1 MQSTTLNN
9 QIDKEALL
17 RTPAPFIIQV
27 VNSALPPEQATS
39 GVVIGDSYSNRTA
52 SNFGQES
59 NITISSGILGISYRE
74 MLAQSESQPFT
85 VIATMIIS
93 SSAGQLDMPIGI
105 RHKNASGDVAIHTIT
120 PTLTINQ
127 HQTDRVADGYEFL
140 FDGFSAFRFSQI
152 NAGAT
157 VTVRM
162 YTKEIFNA
170 TRILE
175 GRNPI
180 ERFGNPRIW

>member
-1 MQSTTLNN
+1 MQMNGVNN
-9 QIDKEALL
+9 QIDKDALL

-27 VNSALPPEQATS
+27 TNSDLPPENATS

-52 SNFGQES
+52 SNFGQAS
-59 NITISSGILGISYRE
+59 NISISSGILGVSYKE

-85 VIATMIIS
+85 IIATMIIS

-105 RHKNASGDVAIHTIT
+105 RHKNAGGDVVIHTIT
-120 PTLTINQ
+120 PTLTLNQ
-127 HQTDRVADGYEFL
+127 RQSDRVADGYEFM

-157 VTVRM
+157 VTVRL